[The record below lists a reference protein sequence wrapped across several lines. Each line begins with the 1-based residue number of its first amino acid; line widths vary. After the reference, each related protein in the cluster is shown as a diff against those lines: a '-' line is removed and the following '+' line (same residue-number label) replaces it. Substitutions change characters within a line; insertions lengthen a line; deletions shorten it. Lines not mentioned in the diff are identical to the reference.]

1 MGRFIFALTILGL
14 LAGSLYAVNR
24 EDKSVYVLVVR
35 AMISATTE
43 GVIMPPLSQTLTI
56 FCTLTSVMLP
66 CGNSV
71 TSVFRPLPAA
81 LRA

>member
-1 MGRFIFALTILGL
+1 MRRFISALTILGL

-43 GVIMPPLSQTLTI
+43 GVIMPPLFQTLTI
-56 FCTLTSVMLP
+56 FCTLTSAMLP
-66 CGNSV
+66 CRKCV
-71 TSVFRPLPAA
+71 THTP
-81 LRA
+81 